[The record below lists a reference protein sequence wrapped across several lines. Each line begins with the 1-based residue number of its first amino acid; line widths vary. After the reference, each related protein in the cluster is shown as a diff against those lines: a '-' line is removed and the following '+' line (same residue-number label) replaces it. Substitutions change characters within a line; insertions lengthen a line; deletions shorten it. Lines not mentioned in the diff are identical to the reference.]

1 MTSGS
6 SQAPGI
12 ARRSDTD
19 PKWAETGAKLG
30 RQQGGKGQKPS
41 ERAEGAFS
49 HAIDKADADGLNGA
63 VMRRPS
69 LALAFSLLLIP
80 PVMALV
86 GDAAMVRSANVG
98 RHIVMIVSTRGN
110 LCTGT
115 ALARDLVLTAGH
127 CVAPAATYR
136 VFLPGI
142 APPGL
147 PLRSVTVH
155 PRYSPKDYASGR
167 VTADVALLKLEGA
180 LPADIVPA
188 RLAAPPAPVA
198 PGDRFV
204 IAGYGGTSADSET
217 GAGTPRAAVLVATGR
232 PGTLQ
237 IRLVDPATR
246 GERAGL
252 GACTGDSGGPAFV
265 DNGGGVYAVIGVVSW
280 STGPANS
287 AGCGGLTGV
296 TPLTLHRTWID
307 ETARRLGSQLS
318 P

>member
-1 MTSGS
+1 V
-6 SQAPGI
+6 
-12 ARRSDTD
+12 
-19 PKWAETGAKLG
+19 PKQVPK
-30 RQQGGKGQKPS
+30 S
-41 ERAEGAFS
+41 
-49 HAIDKADADGLNGA
+49 AINEAAGLSIDNGWMHGLIGTI
-63 VMRRPS
+63 MRRPL
-69 LALAFSLLLIP
+69 LALAPLLLLLLCSSP
-80 PVMALV
+80 SAALV
-86 GDAAMVRSANVG
+86 GNATVVRTATVG

-115 ALARDLVLTAGH
+115 ALTPDLVLTAGH

-136 VFLPGI
+136 VFLPRI

-147 PLRSVTVH
+147 PLKGVAVH
-155 PRYSPKDYASGR
+155 PRYNPKDHASGR
-167 VTADVALLKLEGA
+167 VTADVALLKIDGA
-180 LPADIVPA
+180 LPNDMLPA
-188 RLAAPPAPVA
+188 AIATPSAVT

-204 IAGYGGTSADSET
+204 IAGYGSTAAGSDA
-217 GAGTPRAAVLVATGR
+217 GAGTPRAAVLVATGK

-237 IRLVDPATR
+237 IRLVDPETR

-265 DNGGGVYAVIGVVSW
+265 QNGGSYSVVGVVSW

-296 TPLTLHRTWID
+296 TPLALHRTWIE
-307 ETARRLGSQLS
+307 ETARRLGSPLT

>member
-1 MTSGS
+1 
-6 SQAPGI
+6 
-12 ARRSDTD
+12 
-19 PKWAETGAKLG
+19 
-30 RQQGGKGQKPS
+30 
-41 ERAEGAFS
+41 
-49 HAIDKADADGLNGA
+49 
-63 VMRRPS
+63 MRRPL
-69 LALAFSLLLIP
+69 LALPIALLTIAPAL
-80 PVMALV
+80 ALV
-86 GDAAMVRSANVG
+86 GNASVVRTANVG

-142 APPGL
+142 TPPGL
-147 PLRSVTVH
+147 PLKSIVVH
-155 PRYSPKDYASGR
+155 PRYNPKDYASGR
-167 VTADVALLKLEGA
+167 VTADVALLKIDGA

-188 RLAAPPAPVA
+188 AIAAPPAVA

-204 IAGYGGTSADSET
+204 IAGYGSTAAGSDT
-217 GAGTPRAAVLVATGR
+217 GAGTARAAVLVATGK
-232 PGTLQ
+232 PGSLQ
-237 IRLVDPATR
+237 IRLVDPDTR
-246 GERAGL
+246 GQRAGL

-265 DNGGGVYAVIGVVSW
+265 SNGGNYEVIGVVSW

-296 TPLTLHRTWID
+296 TPLALHRAWIE
-307 ETARRLGSQLS
+307 ETARKLGSPLA

>member
-1 MTSGS
+1 M
-6 SQAPGI
+6 
-12 ARRSDTD
+12 RRS
-19 PKWAETGAKLG
+19 A
-30 RQQGGKGQKPS
+30 
-41 ERAEGAFS
+41 
-49 HAIDKADADGLNGA
+49 
-63 VMRRPS
+63 
-69 LALAFSLLLIP
+69 LALAFFLLFILSVSP
-80 PVMALV
+80 PGLAPGVAPALALV
-86 GDAAMVRSANVG
+86 GNATVVRGTGVG

-136 VFLPGI
+136 VFLPDI

-155 PRYSPKDYASGR
+155 PRYNPKDYASGR
-167 VTADVALLKLEGA
+167 VTADIALLKLEGA
-180 LPADIVPA
+180 LPADI
-188 RLAAPPAPVA
+188 LPAPLSTPSAVA

-204 IAGYGGTSADSET
+204 IAGYGGTVADSDT
-217 GAGTPRAAVLVATGR
+217 GAGTPRAAVMVATGK

-237 IRLVDPATR
+237 IRLVDPATQ
-246 GERAGL
+246 GERSGL

-280 STGPANS
+280 STGPAGS

-296 TPLTLHRTWID
+296 TPLVLHRGWIE
-307 ETARRLGSQLS
+307 ETARKLGSHLS

>member
-1 MTSGS
+1 MS
-6 SQAPGI
+6 
-12 ARRSDTD
+12 
-19 PKWAETGAKLG
+19 
-30 RQQGGKGQKPS
+30 
-41 ERAEGAFS
+41 
-49 HAIDKADADGLNGA
+49 
-63 VMRRPS
+63 RPV
-69 LALAFSLLLIP
+69 LALALSLLFIP
-80 PVMALV
+80 TVMPPALALV
-86 GDAAMVRSANVG
+86 GNAPVVRTAGAG

-115 ALARDLVLTAGH
+115 ALTRDLVLTAGH

-155 PRYSPKDYASGR
+155 PRYNPKDYASGR

-180 LPADIVPA
+180 LPADIIPA
-188 RLAAPPAPVA
+188 RLAPLAAVA

-204 IAGYGGTSADSET
+204 IAGYGGTLVNSDT
-217 GAGTPRAAVLVATGR
+217 GAGTPRAALLVATGK

-265 DNGGGVYAVIGVVSW
+265 DNGLGIYSVIGVVSW

-296 TPLTLHRTWID
+296 TPLMLHRAWIE
-307 ETARRLGSQLS
+307 ETARKLGSQLA

>member
-1 MTSGS
+1 MAPTGS
-6 SQAPGI
+6 TNRMI
-12 ARRSDTD
+12 
-19 PKWAETGAKLG
+19 
-30 RQQGGKGQKPS
+30 
-41 ERAEGAFS
+41 
-49 HAIDKADADGLNGA
+49 
-63 VMRRPS
+63 RRPILV
-69 LALAFSLLLIP
+69 LACSLLLVP

-86 GDAAMVRSANVG
+86 GNAPVVRTASVG

-147 PLRSVTVH
+147 ALRSVTVH
-155 PRYSPKDYASGR
+155 PRYSPKDYDSGR
-167 VTADVALLKLEGA
+167 VTADVALLKLENA
-180 LPADIVPA
+180 LPADVLPV
-188 RLAAPPAPVA
+188 RLATPPAVA

-204 IAGYGGTSADSET
+204 IAGYGGTVVDSDT
-217 GAGTPRAAVLVATGR
+217 GAGTPRAAVLVATGK

-237 IRLVDPATR
+237 IRLVDPSTR
-246 GERAGL
+246 GERSGL

-265 DNGGGVYAVIGVVSW
+265 DNGGGVYSVIGVVSW
-280 STGPANS
+280 STGPAGT

-296 TPLTLHRTWID
+296 TPLVLHRGWIED
-307 ETARRLGSQLS
+307 TARKLGSQLT